1 MAKNYFDRY
10 VWLIE
15 LINRHGYIKYEDIS
29 RAWAFSPLNSAGSAS
44 IQQSELPPRTFYNHI
59 EAIFDTFHIEIK
71 CNRDKGYYIANS
83 EDLGADGVRSWLLQS
98 LSVNNMLNETKDMR
112 ERILFEKIPSSQK
125 WLPVIVNAMRDGGRK
140 LGKILVKF
148 CASETTCLICH
159 VSSLSKSLRHKHPPT
174 TILLSSF
181 DIFLLDQLVKQFL
194 NCSDADAC
202 DFSHFCQSQGRQGL
216 HGIQDLRVVWSA
228 E

>member
-1 MAKNYFDRY
+1 MQLPDFSNFCVYICRTKGFDMAKNYFDRY

-125 WLPVIVNAMRDGGRK
+125 WLPVIVNAMRDGK
-140 LGKILVKF
+140 VI
-148 CASETTCLICH
+148 EMTYQ
-159 VSSLSKSLRHKHPPT
+159 
-174 TILLSSF
+174 SF
-181 DIFLLDQLVKQFL
+181 WRDEP
-194 NCSDADAC
+194 NTYTA
-202 DFSHFCQSQGRQGL
+202 
-216 HGIQDLRVVWSA
+216 
-228 E
+228 

>member
-71 CNRDKGYYIANS
+71 CNRDKGIISPTA
-83 EDLGADGVRSWLLQS
+83 RTW
-98 LSVNNMLNETKDMR
+98 MLTVYGTGCFSR
-112 ERILFEKIPSSQK
+112 
-125 WLPVIVNAMRDGGRK
+125 
-140 LGKILVKF
+140 
-148 CASETTCLICH
+148 CL
-159 VSSLSKSLRHKHPPT
+159 
-174 TILLSSF
+174 
-181 DIFLLDQLVKQFL
+181 
-194 NCSDADAC
+194 
-202 DFSHFCQSQGRQGL
+202 
-216 HGIQDLRVVWSA
+216 
-228 E
+228 

>member
-1 MAKNYFDRY
+1 MLLLLQLPNFSNFCVYICRTKGFDMANYYFDRY

-125 WLPVIVNAMRDGGRK
+125 WLPVIVNAMRDGKVFEMTYQSFWRDEPNTYTAKPYCLKLFKQRWLYQTRK
-140 LGKILVKF
+140 VDTKFFLVNTYLPK
-148 CASETTCLICH
+148 
-159 VSSLSKSLRHKHPPT
+159 
-174 TILLSSF
+174 
-181 DIFLLDQLVKQFL
+181 
-194 NCSDADAC
+194 
-202 DFSHFCQSQGRQGL
+202 
-216 HGIQDLRVVWSA
+216 
-228 E
+228 